1 MSDETPTER
10 FEPPTAPLP
19 QGAGGEASAVTTETE
34 GPDRRMLIALIAIA
48 AAILVA
54 LVVLIVVL
62 VGNAGSNTAQP
73 GPEITASES
82 ESPEPTPTETESPEP
97 SVEPSTEPSATT
109 APPPPAQSPSFAT
122 FTGPDRA
129 TCPDTSSA
137 VAITWTWSSTNAVN
151 AWFGIGTNNA
161 KAEPFESVPTTATY
175 TFNYQCSE
183 ASQRY
188 TVTLEDSAGRLT
200 HKTVEIVRQ

>member
-1 MSDETPTER
+1 MSDDTPTER

-19 QGAGGEASAVTTETE
+19 EGHGTTATTAEPPPE
-34 GPDRRMLIALIAIA
+34 EQQKRGMLIALLAVA
-48 AAILVA
+48 GAILIA
-54 LVVLIVVL
+54 LIVLIVVL
-62 VGNAGSNTAQP
+62 VGNAGGSEPQP
-73 GPEITASES
+73 APETTLSESPTPTPEES
-82 ESPEPTPTETESPEP
+82 ESPEPTDEP
-97 SVEPSTEPSATT
+97 SEEPSAT
-109 APPPPAQSPSFAT
+109 AAPPPPPAQSPSFAT

-129 TCPDTSSA
+129 TCPDTSSS
-137 VAITWTWSSTNAVN
+137 VAITWSWSSTNAVA
-151 AWFGIGTNNA
+151 AWFGIGTTNA

-183 ASQRY
+183 ASQIY